1 MVTIIIVIHKT
12 DPNKL
17 KYILNKIK
25 DHHKIIFV
33 VNSENYDFKDISL
46 KKNYQIINSENKGNG
61 AAINLAFSQVNTDYA
76 IYLDTDV
83 IIENDFIEKFIYF
96 SKKLNNFGILV
107 PNHGDLDDKNHFTE
121 KYEGEA
127 SIMFFNVKNFK
138 KVGFFDESF
147 FLYFEEV
154 DLMKRCKKEQIKVLF
169 LNNLKIKHIRA
180 SSIHNEDQKMKNLRS
195 WHYMWSMFYYEKKHY
210 GYFRAF
216 NKTYKLLIFDVLKI
230 FWFSITLNKKDLVN
244 RYFRLYGL
252 VSALLLKRSFYRL
265 R

>member
-33 VNSENYDFKDISL
+33 VNSENYDFKDISI
-46 KKNYQIINSENKGNG
+46 KKNYQIIYSENKGNG

-180 SSIHNEDQKMKNLRS
+180 SSIYNEDQKMKNLRS
-195 WHYMWSMFYYEKKHY
+195 WHYMWSMFYYE
-210 GYFRAF
+210 
-216 NKTYKLLIFDVLKI
+216 
-230 FWFSITLNKKDLVN
+230 
-244 RYFRLYGL
+244 
-252 VSALLLKRSFYRL
+252 
-265 R
+265 